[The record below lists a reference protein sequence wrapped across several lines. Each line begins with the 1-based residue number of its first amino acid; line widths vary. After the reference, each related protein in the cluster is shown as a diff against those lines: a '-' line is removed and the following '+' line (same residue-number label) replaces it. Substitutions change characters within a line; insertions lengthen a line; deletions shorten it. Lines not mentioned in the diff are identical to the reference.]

1 MIAVKLGFGCP
12 SQNSGTSRW
21 QCSTPVA
28 ETPAKWQSK
37 RVLLGELVRE
47 KVSVWF
53 AVFSALEQASAAWA
67 ASADRWAAVA
77 NKVQPAVVVQSSADK
92 LAVAE
97 LV

>member
-21 QCSTPVA
+21 RCSRPAA

-37 RVLLGELVRE
+37 PILSSEPVRE

-53 AVFSALEQASAAWA
+53 AVFSALEQASAVWA
-67 ASADRWAAVA
+67 ASADR
-77 NKVQPAVVVQSSADK
+77 
-92 LAVAE
+92 
-97 LV
+97 